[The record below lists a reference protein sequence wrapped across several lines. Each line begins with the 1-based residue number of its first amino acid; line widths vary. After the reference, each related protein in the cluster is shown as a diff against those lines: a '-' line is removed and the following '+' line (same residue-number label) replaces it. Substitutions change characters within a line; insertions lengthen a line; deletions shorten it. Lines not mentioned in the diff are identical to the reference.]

1 MANPLAQLLLPKKP
15 TPEEAAATLAGD
27 NPLAQLFQRGTV
39 RGLNGEVSSDYTPS
53 AYNQERDATL
63 AQDTDEKQKI
73 ANAKAETIG
82 AATTAQTDP
91 MVKAEADQKLQ
102 DELQL
107 HRVDHPV
114 TDAGN
119 LAVENAKAA
128 EALALDEQQRK
139 GNVDA
144 LLQLMH
150 PTGSDTTTS
159 APRFK
164 LNVNSHLEP
173 SLSEIPDKPLGALEQ
188 RSITSFKEAQPIL
201 DDLER
206 TLHPDQN
213 QLLSLL
219 KNSGAGVA
227 YKSGL
232 SIDPAMQSKTQLAG
246 LLQVLGSS
254 PYVVGSRSYQMIKL
268 AMQHLT
274 NPNQSDK
281 FMQQQINEIR
291 SLWPRMQ
298 DEILAAHDTPGSP
311 LNQGAPNDP
320 YANPDY
326 QPR

>member
-15 TPEEAAATLAGD
+15 TPEEAAAVLAGD
-27 NPLAQLFQRGTV
+27 NPLAQMFQRGTV
-39 RGLNGEVSSDYTPS
+39 RGLNGETSTDFTPS
-53 AYNQERDATL
+53 AYNEERDATL
-63 AQDTDEKQKI
+63 ARDEAEQEKE
-73 ANAKAETIG
+73 ANARSAEVSQTETAQNPLVSSEADKTQADKLAIAGEPNRVLGQNARTMETDKYANLKDLLNMTSEPTPAASGVG
-82 AATTAQTDP
+82 AAP
-91 MVKAEADQKLQ
+91 
-102 DELQL
+102 
-107 HRVDHPV
+107 
-114 TDAGN
+114 
-119 LAVENAKAA
+119 
-128 EALALDEQQRK
+128 
-139 GNVDA
+139 
-144 LLQLMH
+144 
-150 PTGSDTTTS
+150 
-159 APRFK
+159 PRFK
-164 LNVNSHLEP
+164 MNINSNLEP
-173 SLSEIPDKPLGALEQ
+173 SLSEIPVKPLGALEQ

-201 DDLER
+201 DDLEK

-227 YKSGL
+227 YKSGI
-232 SIDPAMQSKTQLAG
+232 SIDPATQSKTQLAG

-311 LNQGAPNDP
+311 LNQGASSDP